1 MNRPPPYALGSDD
14 AEIARLDQQA
24 SVIADATA
32 MLLRAAGIGAGMH
45 VIDFG
50 TGPGH
55 VAFQLADL
63 VGPTGFVTGVDQ
75 SGRLLELAE
84 QRRATS
90 GRGHVRFVEGDART
104 YRGDAPVDAVVARL
118 LLFHLPDAGDVV
130 RHFAGL
136 LRAGGTALLLDFDIG
151 SARTH
156 PTAPL
161 AVAAREWVDAGFRAA
176 GADPSIGA
184 RLGGLLR
191 DAGLDEIRAV
201 GIQPYLEASD
211 PMATRLLGGVV
222 RALSPALLAAG
233 IVGEAELGLDTFE
246 QRLAD
251 ELRAANAVF
260 LPPALVGAWGR
271 CPDGQVGSRVAA

>member
-14 AEIARLDQQA
+14 VEVARLDEQA
-24 SVIADATA
+24 GVIAGATA
-32 MLLRAAGIGAGMH
+32 GLLRAAGIGAGMH

-50 TGPGH
+50 TGLGH
-55 VAFQLADL
+55 VAFQLAEL

-84 QRRATS
+84 QRRAAT
-90 GRGHVRFVEGDART
+90 GYEHVRFVEGDART
-104 YRGDAPVDAVVARL
+104 YRPDSPVDAVVARL
-118 LLFHLPDAGDVV
+118 LLFHLPDADAVV

-136 LRAGGTALLLDFDIG
+136 LRAGGTALMLDFDIG

-156 PTAPL
+156 PPVPL
-161 AVAAREWVDAGFRAA
+161 AAAARGWVDAGFRAA
-176 GADPSIGA
+176 GADASIGA
-184 RLGGLLR
+184 RLGTLLR
-191 DAGLDEIRAV
+191 DAGLDENRAL
-201 GIQPYLEASD
+201 GMQPYLDAAD

-222 RALSPALLAAG
+222 RALSPTLLAAG

-246 QRLAD
+246 QRLAS
-251 ELRAANAVF
+251 ELRAADAVF

-271 CPDGQVGSRVAA
+271 RR

>member
-14 AEIARLDQQA
+14 AEIARLDEQA
-24 SVIADATA
+24 SVIADPTA

-55 VAFQLADL
+55 VALQLADL
-63 VGPTGFVTGVDQ
+63 VGPSGSVTGVDQ
-75 SGRLLELAE
+75 SERLLELAE
-84 QRRATS
+84 QRRAAS
-90 GRGHVRFVEGDART
+90 GHGHVRFIEGDART
-104 YRGDAPVDAVVARL
+104 YRPDAPVDAVVARL
-118 LLFHLPDAGDVV
+118 LLFHLPDADDVV

-136 LRAGGTALLLDFDIG
+136 LRAGGLALMLDFDIG

-156 PTAPL
+156 PPVAL
-161 AVAAREWVDAGFRAA
+161 AAAAKGWVDAGFHAA

-184 RLGGLLR
+184 RLGTLLR
-191 DAGLDEIRAV
+191 DAGLAEIRAV
-201 GIQPYLEASD
+201 GMQPYLEAAD

-222 RALSPALLAAG
+222 RAVSPILLAAG
-233 IVGEAELGLDTFE
+233 MVDEAELGLDTFE
-246 QRLAD
+246 QRLAS

-271 CPDGQVGSRVAA
+271 RL